1 MGAFGSGRNAVGDT
15 VATFTTYEA
24 AQKAVSTL
32 IAADVPAR
40 DIAIVG
46 QDLRS
51 IEKVTGRLGYA
62 TAARQGAINGMLLGL
77 LFAAIF
83 VLGTPEVPIQLFVGV
98 LFVGIAVGMLMSI
111 ITYSF
116 VRRRRDYA
124 SITQV
129 IAERYDV
136 TVLPASVHGARQAL
150 GRGDVPAAVAPAAVA
165 TGSPGATVP
174 GGAPAPAPRPVA
186 DDPTEPPRYG
196 ERIVRP
202 APVDGAPP
210 EGAAAPGPDGP
221 GSEGPG
227 PVAPGPDVP
236 GPVAPGP
243 DAPGPDAPGPD
254 APGPV
259 APGPDHPRL

>member
-1 MGAFGSGRNAVGDT
+1 MSMMGAFGSGRNTVGDT

-24 AQKAVSTL
+24 AQKAVSAL

-62 TAARQGAINGMLLGL
+62 TAARQGAINGVLLGL

-83 VLGTPEVPIQLFVGV
+83 VLGTPDVPIQLFVGV
-98 LFVGIAVGMLMSI
+98 LFVGIAMGMLMSI

-129 IAERYDV
+129 VADRYDL
-136 TVLPASVHGARQAL
+136 TVLPSSVHRARQAL
-150 GRGDVPAAVAPAAVA
+150 GRGDAPAVAVAPTPVA
-165 TGSPGATVP
+165 PGAAP
-174 GGAPAPAPRPVA
+174 GTAPAPAPRPA
-186 DDPTEPPRYG
+186 LDDPNEPPRYG
-196 ERIVRP
+196 ERIVPPQATP
-202 APVDGAPP
+202 ADGAAP
-210 EGAAAPGPDGP
+210 EDSG
-221 GSEGPG
+221 
-227 PVAPGPDVP
+227 
-236 GPVAPGP
+236 
-243 DAPGPDAPGPD
+243 DAGEDDRRA
-254 APGPV
+254 
-259 APGPDHPRL
+259 